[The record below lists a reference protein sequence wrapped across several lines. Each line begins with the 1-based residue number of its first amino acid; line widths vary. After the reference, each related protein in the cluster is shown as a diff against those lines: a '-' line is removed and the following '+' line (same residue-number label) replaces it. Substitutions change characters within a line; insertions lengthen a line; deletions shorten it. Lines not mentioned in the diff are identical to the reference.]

1 MIYFTA
7 DTHFFWS
14 EKRGIRPG
22 TLMVGERTFASV
34 EEKTEYLVSQWNS
47 TVGVE
52 DEVYILGDFSD
63 GTSADTAALLQR
75 LHGKKYLIIGNND
88 HYLEDPSFPQELFCW
103 TKTYYELLTRGTKFV
118 LFHFPIEVWSGYLY
132 DRVHLHGHI
141 HRLQPVV
148 EPIRRYD
155 VGVDAN
161 DGTPVSLETVWNRIE
176 PLHNANRVMQNG
188 QS

>member
-1 MIYFTA
+1 MPQLRKKPSIWSLGGTA
-7 DTHFFWS
+7 
-14 EKRGIRPG
+14 
-22 TLMVGERTFASV
+22 
-34 EEKTEYLVSQWNS
+34 
-47 TVGVE
+47 
-52 DEVYILGDFSD
+52 
-63 GTSADTAALLQR
+63 ADTAALLQR

-118 LFHFPIEVWSGYLY
+118 LFHFPIEVWSGYGY